1 MKAFLASIIV
11 LLVISIGV
19 GVLLV
24 NMNPNVAQVYQSTQG
39 SVRL

>member
-1 MKAFLASIIV
+1 MKAFLASIIA

-24 NMNPNVAQVYQSTQG
+24 SVNPNAAQVYQSPHGT
-39 SVRL
+39 VRL

>member
-1 MKAFLASIIV
+1 MKAFLASVIAV
-11 LLVISIGV
+11 LVISIGV

-24 NMNPNVAQVYQSTQG
+24 SVNPGVGQVYQSTHG